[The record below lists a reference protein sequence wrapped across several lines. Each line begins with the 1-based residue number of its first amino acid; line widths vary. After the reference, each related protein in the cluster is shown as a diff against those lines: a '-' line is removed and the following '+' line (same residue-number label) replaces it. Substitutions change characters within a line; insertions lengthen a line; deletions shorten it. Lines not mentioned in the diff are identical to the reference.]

1 MSKYNILTKYI
12 NTIPGD
18 NLGEWLVDMEK
29 DGISENT
36 IKFPFVQ
43 YSEMVNNFVNDFYI
57 FEENNKDMGLNRYQ
71 DILKNNDF
79 EFDVKSMKSVD
90 VSDLNAQCVL
100 ALIMGAIRADRFSE
114 GALLEFFNN
123 GCILKWLKRLDNI
136 E

>member
-71 DILKNNDF
+71 DILKNNDL
-79 EFDVKSMKSVD
+79 EFDVKSMISVD

-114 GALLEFFNN
+114 GTLLEFLNN
-123 GCILKWLKRLDNI
+123 GCILIWLKRLDNI

>member
-18 NLGEWLVDMEK
+18 NLGEWSVDMEK

-57 FEENNKDMGLNRYQ
+57 FE
-71 DILKNNDF
+71 
-79 EFDVKSMKSVD
+79 
-90 VSDLNAQCVL
+90 
-100 ALIMGAIRADRFSE
+100 
-114 GALLEFFNN
+114 
-123 GCILKWLKRLDNI
+123 
-136 E
+136 

>member
-36 IKFPFVQ
+36 IKLPFVQ

-57 FEENNKDMGLNRYQ
+57 FEENNKDMRLNHYQ
-71 DILKNNDF
+71 DILKNNDL
-79 EFDVKSMKSVD
+79 EFDVKSMISVD
-90 VSDLNAQCVL
+90 ISDLNAQRVL

-114 GALLEFFNN
+114 GILLESFNN
-123 GCILKWLKRLDNI
+123 GCVLKWLKRLDSI